1 MSFINEIG
9 SWIKGWRL
17 DKFFKGLGNGDKQTG
32 AELQATVEKAIE
44 LVNNLKSY
52 VESPVGDMVTTVIPG
67 DWDNELKAK
76 AEEFIKKVASNSGF
90 ITECTGMATAGEQLV
105 CVYNKISSLNDDDEV
120 DSFWHKLGVLATKV
134 FADGKITFSDA
145 IIAAEMV
152 YRLIVKNKEVAVAEE
167 QVG

>member
-1 MSFINEIG
+1 M
-9 SWIKGWRL
+9 
-17 DKFFKGLGNGDKQTG
+17 
-32 AELQATVEKAIE
+32 
-44 LVNNLKSY
+44 
-52 VESPVGDMVTTVIPG
+52 ESPVGDMITTVIPG
-67 DWDNELKAK
+67 NWDNELKAK

-90 ITECTGMATAGEQLV
+90 ITECAGMATAGEQLV

-167 QVG
+167 HVG